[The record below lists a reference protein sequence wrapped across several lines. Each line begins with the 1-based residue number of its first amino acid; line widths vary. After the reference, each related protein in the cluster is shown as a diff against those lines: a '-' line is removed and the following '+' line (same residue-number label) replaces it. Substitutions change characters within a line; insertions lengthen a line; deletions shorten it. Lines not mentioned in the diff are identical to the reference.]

1 MLGADDL
8 RQVLKFSVGLLCAAA
23 FVLILII
30 LSNGDVDDTSGQAIE
45 TAIAFAFLSLTA
57 VAGSHLSLRQPQLSL
72 LGFATATVSGVAFL
86 VTLVAIWSS
95 DHWEAAASFL
105 IVAFACGHT
114 SVLLA
119 GRNDAESQ
127 GVELVRAATIL
138 FLWLLVAMA
147 LAEIADNHVGEQQI
161 GVVAVLYALGAVVLP
176 LLRRMEP
183 ASVSQPQASGR
194 TGPGARDELPLDHV
208 CLVWPGSVES
218 ALAGLA
224 NSGAEVVEGPVPRN
238 GARGPGLSVYYREP
252 DGTLV
257 ELIAYG

>member
-8 RQVLKFSVGLLCAAA
+8 RLVLKFSVGLLCGAA

-45 TAIAFAFLSLTA
+45 TAIALAFLSLTA
-57 VAGSHLSLRQPQLSL
+57 VAGSHLNLRRPQLSL
-72 LGFATATVSGVAFL
+72 LGFATVAVSAL
-86 VTLVAIWSS
+86 ALLATLVAIWSE
-95 DHWEAAASFL
+95 DHWQLAASCL

-119 GRNDAESQ
+119 GRDEADGQ
-127 GVELVRAATIL
+127 ALELVRAATIL
-138 FLWLLVAMA
+138 FLWLLVALA
-147 LAEIADNHVGEQQI
+147 LAEISDRHVEEKQL

-176 LLRRMEP
+176 LLRRMQP
-183 ASVSQPQASGR
+183 AAASRPQSPGQMPTGR
-194 TGPGARDELPLDHV
+194 RDELPLDHV
-208 CLVWPGSVES
+208 CLVWPGSIES

-224 NSGAEVVEGPVPRN
+224 DAGAEVVEGPMPRT
-238 GARGPGLSVYYREP
+238 GARGTGLSVYYREP
-252 DGTLV
+252 DGSLV